1 MIGTVVG
8 VLHMCLLHSLYSFEY
23 KWFNMGK
30 SLELLHKMLF
40 LISLEKHSHILSL
53 LVSVLSNVS
62 LSVAIDMAISRLP

>member
-23 KWFNMGK
+23 KWFNMGM

-40 LISLEKHSHILSL
+40 LISIEKHTVTYCHY
-53 LVSVLSNVS
+53 
-62 LSVAIDMAISRLP
+62 